1 MGAQY
6 KETVAEAARRIRQ
19 FPASPCAEI
28 MGGAEHGRQE
38 LCRLA
43 LIDAIEEATEFDLA
57 ACQAARIADAI
68 LRLLRQERPAPVF
81 A

>member
-1 MGAQY
+1 MGVQY

-19 FPASPCAEI
+19 TQAAPCAELT
-28 MGGAEHGRQE
+28 GGPEHGRQE

-43 LIDAIEEATEFDLA
+43 LIDAIEEASEFDLA
-57 ACQAARIADAI
+57 PCQAGRIAEAV
-68 LRLLRQERPAPVF
+68 LALLRQRAPAPVF

>member
-1 MGAQY
+1 MGVQY

-19 FPASPCAEI
+19 APASPCAEPT
-28 MGGAEHGRQE
+28 GGPEQGRQE

-43 LIDAIEEATEFDLA
+43 LIDAIEEASEFELA
-57 ACQAARIADAI
+57 PCQAGRIAEAV
-68 LRLLRQERPAPVF
+68 LRLVRQPRPAPVF